1 MKEKNFEE
9 ALERLEKIV
18 EELEKGEL
26 SLNESLKLFEEG
38 ISLSRYLR
46 EELDKAEKKIEIL
59 LKKEGGEIEKEPF
72 QFKEENNSK

>member
-18 EELEKGEL
+18 EDLEKGEL

-72 QFKEENNSK
+72 QFEEENNS